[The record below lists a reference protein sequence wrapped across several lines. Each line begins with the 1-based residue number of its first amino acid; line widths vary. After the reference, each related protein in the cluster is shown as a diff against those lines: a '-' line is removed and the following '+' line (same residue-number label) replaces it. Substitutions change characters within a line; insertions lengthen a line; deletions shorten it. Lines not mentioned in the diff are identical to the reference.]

1 MTFTIINFLIVLC
14 KNTHRSIIASEGGS
28 SFNSSLIIKIIKK
41 VSWIM
46 CSMEKVGSIVNS
58 ISLRQ
63 VYRNTAYVCFFFS
76 LTYPRIFSLL
86 SFQAPIYQLDTKTKN
101 DILRFDF
108 DLLRRYFPR
117 SHEIQIQEYKDISKN
132 HIL

>member
-1 MTFTIINFLIVLC
+1 
-14 KNTHRSIIASEGGS
+14 
-28 SFNSSLIIKIIKK
+28 
-41 VSWIM
+41 M
-46 CSMEKVGSIVNS
+46 CPMEKVGSIVNS

-101 DILRFDF
+101 DILCFDF

-132 HIL
+132 HILKKEVKKFRMEVSQFSRRQSFTHIIGSIYCLR